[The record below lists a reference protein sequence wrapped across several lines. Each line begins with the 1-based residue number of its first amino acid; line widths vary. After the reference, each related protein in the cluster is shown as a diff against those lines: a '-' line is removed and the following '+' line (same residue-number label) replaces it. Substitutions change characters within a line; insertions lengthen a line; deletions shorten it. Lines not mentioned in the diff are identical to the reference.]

1 MGSAADSVKRQARRF
16 TGNALRVTGAIAPGI
31 FDPITAAQTSAVAGT
46 AANVVD
52 KPTPPPEEAPPEIT
66 PPTPMPIPGQDTL
79 EAVTARRRSIQA
91 QLARRGRLSTILSQ
105 PQAEPLGGAA

>member
-1 MGSAADSVKRQARRF
+1 MGSAADSIQRGAKRFAG
-16 TGNALRVTGAIAPGI
+16 TALRTTGKVATGV
-31 FDPITAAQTSAVAGT
+31 FDPITGMQVAAASKT
-46 AANVVD
+46 AADVVD
-52 KPTPPPEEAPPEIT
+52 KPAQIAEPVPEVA